1 MSEQTPLPDSG
12 RVPLPPPPSDD
23 EMRAT
28 SERIDELTRVSEL
41 RGIDDTDAQADLWDA
56 LFALD
61 RWWFIARGE
70 LPDVQPLVV
79 DVDGRLMVLAFT
91 SPERARQH
99 GLARG
104 LSEEE
109 AGRLLALPSS
119 GFVDDAVARE
129 RTGVFGV
136 LFDVEG
142 KGPYA
147 PLGALD
153 AMRGFGVDRQARRS
167 SDASASLPPAAA
179 TPAATASSATPPAP
193 IPIPIPAPS
202 PVGPDRFAPPTDA
215 PVLVVA
221 HDGRRLRRQ
230 LVGSGIG
237 VLLAL
242 ALLAALVTWA
252 ITSTAL
258 LWIVVALWLL
268 PTLLPIATFSEYVG
282 AARRRGRPSLSVHAS
297 AIVIDGSVV
306 VPWDSVTRV
315 SWVDGPAGNLA
326 GGAGRPMRRLSII
339 ARLFAIGDGKR
350 LVNFHLR
357 DHDEVR
363 RHAGSEGTTRLV
375 DPTRATPSL
384 PADAAHAYAVLTD
397 ALGSTDFAAM
407 TVVLHRLVEARGL
420 GWSRAAE

>member
-1 MSEQTPLPDSG
+1 MTEPTPLPASG
-12 RVPLPPPPSDD
+12 GVRLPPPPSPD

-28 SERIDELTRVSEL
+28 SERIDELARTAER

-79 DVDGRLMVLAFT
+79 DVDGRLMVLAST

-153 AMRGFGVDRQARRS
+153 AMRRFGLDRQARRS
-167 SDASASLPPAAA
+167 PGADTSAPAAPAAPSASTAAAAPPASGASA
-179 TPAATASSATPPAP
+179 
-193 IPIPIPAPS
+193 
-202 PVGPDRFAPPTDA
+202 GPDRFALPTDA

-252 ITSTAL
+252 VTSTAL

-268 PTLLPIATFSEYVG
+268 PTLLPIATFSAYVG
-282 AARRRGRPSLSVHAS
+282 AVRPRGRSALPVHA
-297 AIVIDGSVV
+297 AAVVIDGSVV

-315 SWVDGPAGNLA
+315 SWVDGPAGTLA
-326 GGAGRPMRRLSII
+326 GAGGRRMRRLSIV

-357 DHDEVR
+357 DHDEVS

-384 PADAAHAYAVLTD
+384 PADAAHAYVVLTD
-397 ALGSTDFAAM
+397 ALGSKDFAAM
-407 TVVLHRLVEARGL
+407 TVVLQRLVEARGL

>member
-1 MSEQTPLPDSG
+1 MSEPTPLPASG
-12 RVPLPPPPSDD
+12 APLLPPPPSAD

-70 LPDVQPLVV
+70 LPDVQPLVA
-79 DVDGRLMVLAFT
+79 DVDGRPMVLAFT
-91 SPERARQH
+91 SPARAH
-99 GLARG
+99 EHAVARG
-104 LSEEE
+104 LSEED
-109 AGRLLALPSS
+109 AGRLLALPSR
-119 GFVDDAVARE
+119 GFVEGAADTE

-142 KGPYA
+142 RGPYA

-153 AMRGFGVDRQARRS
+153 AMRSFGLDRQARRS
-167 SDASASLPPAAA
+167 TATDA
-179 TPAATASSATPPAP
+179 PAP
-193 IPIPIPAPS
+193 APTPS
-202 PVGPDRFAPPTDA
+202 DRFARPTDA

-258 LWIVVALWLL
+258 LWIVVALWVL
-268 PTLLPIATFSEYVG
+268 PTLLPIATFAEYVG

-297 AIVIDGSVV
+297 AIVVDDSVV
-306 VPWDSVTRV
+306 VPWDSITRV

-326 GGAGRPMRRLSII
+326 GAAGRPMRRLSII

-363 RHAGSEGTTRLV
+363 RHAGDAGTTRLV
-375 DPTRATPSL
+375 DPTLATPSL
-384 PADAAHAYAVLTD
+384 PADAAHAYVVLTD
-397 ALGSTDFAAM
+397 ALGSKDFTAM

>member
-1 MSEQTPLPDSG
+1 MT
-12 RVPLPPPPSDD
+12 PPPSAD
-23 EMRAT
+23 EMRVT

-61 RWWFIARGE
+61 RWWFIARGD
-70 LPDVQPLVV
+70 LPDVQPLVA
-79 DVDGRLMVLAFT
+79 DVDGRPMVLAFT

-104 LSEEE
+104 LSDEE
-109 AGRLLALPSS
+109 AGRLLALPSG

-153 AMRGFGVDRQARRS
+153 AMRRFGVDRRARRAA
-167 SDASASLPPAAA
+167 DANGS
-179 TPAATASSATPPAP
+179 TATPPA
-193 IPIPIPAPS
+193 
-202 PVGPDRFAPPTDA
+202 GPDRFARPTDA

-230 LVGSGIG
+230 LVGSVIG

-242 ALLAALVTWA
+242 ALLAVLVTWA
-252 ITSTAL
+252 VTSTAL
-258 LWIVVALWLL
+258 LWFVVALWVL

-282 AARRRGRPSLSVHAS
+282 ALRRRGRPSLSVHAS
-297 AIVIDGSVV
+297 AVVIDGSVV

-315 SWVDGPAGNLA
+315 SWVDGPAGPLA
-326 GGAGRPMRRLSII
+326 GAGGRSVRRLSIV

-375 DPTRATPSL
+375 DPTRATPSS
-384 PADAAHAYAVLTD
+384 PADAAHAYVVLTD
-397 ALGSTDFAAM
+397 ALGSKDFAAM
-407 TVVLHRLVEARGL
+407 TVVLRRLVEDRGL